1 MAKRPARK
9 LDLAC
14 KRAHRRGVQ
23 NAQRRAKRQRVRAGW
38 ARLLRRSSKS
48 RHPLTNRLTKSIDC
62 PEEMNLSD
70 GYTST
75 VSVIQE
81 IRSLAKAASRSSF
94 YINFRQIRKITPAAA
109 LLLAAAL
116 DGWNRL
122 NPHRRLRAVDVP
134 QWDPGV
140 RSLLQQMGFFDLL
153 RVNRK
158 DIGCDL
164 GVDDEDQLRFLQFYA
179 GEGSGG
185 DKATLLRDKIEQF
198 AGPIKGRYALYDGL
212 VEAMTN
218 VTHHAYPGGNGIRRW
233 WISGSIERSTG
244 RLTVLCLDHGVG
256 IPKTLPRTSG
266 EEIRR
271 IFGKLRLA
279 ASDDARMIEAA
290 TKLSRSSTGRRN
302 RGYGLQR
309 DIRRYVQT
317 HDSHGRLRI
326 LSNRGMYVFEKD
338 RDGVETSGLRN
349 HDLSIS
355 GTFIEWT
362 IEDYA
367 RELL

>member
-116 DGWNRL
+116 DGWNTESSSTTTSRF
-122 NPHRRLRAVDVP
+122 
-134 QWDPGV
+134 QDPGV

-164 GVDDEDQLRFLQFYA
+164 GNL
-179 GEGSGG
+179 
-185 DKATLLRDKIEQF
+185 
-198 AGPIKGRYALYDGL
+198 
-212 VEAMTN
+212 
-218 VTHHAYPGGNGIRRW
+218 
-233 WISGSIERSTG
+233 
-244 RLTVLCLDHGVG
+244 
-256 IPKTLPRTSG
+256 
-266 EEIRR
+266 
-271 IFGKLRLA
+271 
-279 ASDDARMIEAA
+279 
-290 TKLSRSSTGRRN
+290 
-302 RGYGLQR
+302 
-309 DIRRYVQT
+309 
-317 HDSHGRLRI
+317 
-326 LSNRGMYVFEKD
+326 
-338 RDGVETSGLRN
+338 
-349 HDLSIS
+349 
-355 GTFIEWT
+355 
-362 IEDYA
+362 
-367 RELL
+367 